1 MLEGIDLTKI
11 KYYSPEYFH
20 LMIETAKL
28 AYAEMR
34 RGGMSQKQ
42 EARIPTAR
50 RIGFAALIGI
60 GAGVGI
66 GIGVNS
72 VGLGIA
78 IAIAVFLIFGLEFS

>member
-1 MLEGIDLTKI
+1 LGDREGSDAARLGFSSLK
-11 KYYSPEYFH
+11 H
-20 LMIETAKL
+20 LQLGGGSEV
-28 AYAEMR
+28 R

-78 IAIAVFLIFGLEFS
+78 IGFAVFLIFGLEFS